1 MKLLHI
7 AIASLL
13 LLGIFVPDIFSQNV
27 VSGKVLD
34 AQLAGI
40 QQARI
45 TLFEGT
51 FTLFEEERTYA
62 NGRFQF
68 LEIPPGEYQLGIAKK
83 GKAYIELSI
92 TVPLAEEIVITL
104 EEETNPGLWETIIES
119 PEPLGGTDL
128 GVLMPD
134 GKIYYCHNTKDPF
147 YFDPVTNDTIL
158 TVGDDSIQGCVGPL
172 QTLDGKI
179 WFMGG
184 TLQEVY
190 GPGTR
195 KVKYFNPDDNTWVT
209 QPNMLDYRWY
219 PTVALLPSGKFLIAG
234 GGNLNNPVRTN
245 TAEVYDP
252 ASGQSNFTENMAL
265 GNEVSPIAVL
275 YNGKVLMTH
284 RPPQLF
290 DPATNQWDDAGPFV
304 QTPRLPNGD
313 HSDCE
318 IVLMPDGKVIAV
330 GYKTFT
336 PGVYGSFIERYD
348 PDLDSWSLG
357 SSILPI
363 RSRAKTCL
371 LPDKKILV
379 MGGYKEDT
387 TAATVNQWGYMKLT
401 DLYDPAS
408 DSWRRLDD
416 LNYFREY
423 HALTILVPDGRVI
436 AVGGE
441 GQPGNEPPFSVIEAF
456 KPPYLFRGVRPEIN
470 NVNESSF
477 ARGGKI
483 GLEFSKTDSVTEVI
497 LMSNAVVTHFMNSG
511 NNRYLSLDFTQ
522 SGNQLTALLPSD
534 SVKLIPG
541 YYMLMIM
548 VDNIPSIGRII
559 QIRDE
564 VAVPEDETGF
574 LDSTFV
580 WTENHQYQNGS
591 ESFKFTIDAI
601 PTIFSNKT
609 YYEVLRTTEELS
621 EDWGGT
627 GDYIRQ
633 ENKIIYIHQT
643 FLDRELYNFN
653 LIVNDTFQEFPS
665 GIQLIVKSIDT
676 VTLLTGEQRKRWKF
690 RCIYDDPEPFVYTE
704 WIEGIGNINGLFATS
719 SMSDCVADADGSIIM
734 CMFRNDTILY
744 DNPDIDA
751 CWLLPVATTEINEES
766 IFLKPNPA
774 SESINIVGLGN
785 ELNTVSIFNTIG
797 RQIYQGRESH
807 IDLDNIPSGY
817 YYAVIQPNNN
827 QYVIK
832 GFVRQ

>member
-1 MKLLHI
+1 MSTIYNTI
-7 AIASLL
+7 AILILYGITISEAS
-13 LLGIFVPDIFSQNV
+13 SQNV
-27 VSGKVLD
+27 VSGTVLD

-158 TVGDDSIQGCVGPL
+158 TIGDDSIQGCVGPL
-172 QTLDGKI
+172 QTLDGKV
-179 WFMGG
+179 WFAGG

-195 KVKYFNPDDNTWVT
+195 KIKYFDPKDNTWVT
-209 QPNMLDYRWY
+209 QPSMLDYRWY

-234 GGNLNNPVRTN
+234 GGNLSNPVRTN

-252 ASGQSNFTENMAL
+252 ASGQSAFTENMAL

-290 DPATNQWDDAGPFV
+290 DPATNQWDAAGSFV
-304 QTPRLPNGD
+304 QSPRLPNGD

-318 IVLMPDGKVIAV
+318 IVLMPDGEVIGV

-387 TAATVNQWGYMKLT
+387 TAASVNQWGYMKLT

-408 DSWRRLDD
+408 DSWRRLDE

-483 GLEFSKTDSVTEVI
+483 ELDFSKTDSVTEVI

-511 NNRYLSLDFTQ
+511 NNRYLSLEFTQ
-522 SGNQLTALLPSD
+522 SGNQLTALLPTD

-541 YYMLMIM
+541 HYMLMLM
-548 VDNIPSIGRII
+548 VDDIPSIGRII

-564 VAVPEDETGF
+564 VAVPEAETGF

-591 ESFKFTIDAI
+591 ESFKYTIDAI
-601 PTIFSNKT
+601 PTTFSNRT

-621 EDWGGT
+621 DDWIGT
-627 GDYIRQ
+627 GDFIRE
-633 ENKIIYIHQT
+633 ENKVIYLYQNPV
-643 FLDRELYNFN
+643 DAELYNFN
-653 LIVNDTFQEFPS
+653 LVVGDT
-665 GIQLIVKSIDT
+665 VKSYITMVVDSIDT
-676 VTLLTGEQRKRWKF
+676 YTLLTGEQRNRWNL
-690 RCIYDDPEPFVYTE
+690 RCIYDDPETAIFTE
-704 WIEGIGNINGLFATS
+704 WVEGIGDINGLFAENSQTNCS
-719 SMSDCVADADGSIIM
+719 ADGDGSVIM
-734 CMFRNDTILY
+734 CMFRNDTLLY
-744 DNPDIDA
+744 DHPDING
-751 CWLLPVATTEINEES
+751 CWLLPVATTEAKEES
-766 IFLKPNPA
+766 IFLAPNPA
-774 SESINIVGLGN
+774 SESITIIGLGN
-785 ELNTVSIFNTIG
+785 EIKTVTVFSTIAKQVYHG
-797 RQIYQGRESH
+797 NENR
-807 IDLDNIPSGY
+807 IDLKDIPPGY
-817 YYAVIQPNNN
+817 YYAAILSNDN

-832 GFVRQ
+832 GFVKL

>member
-1 MKLLHI
+1 MSKIYNTI
-7 AIASLL
+7 AILL
-13 LLGIFVPDIFSQNV
+13 LYGFTISAASSQNV
-27 VSGKVLD
+27 VSGTVLD

-51 FTLFEEERTYA
+51 FTLFEEERTDA
-62 NGRFQF
+62 KGRFQF
-68 LEIPPGEYQLGIAKK
+68 LDFPPGEYQLGIAKK
-83 GKAYIELSI
+83 GKEYIELSI
-92 TVPLAEEIVITL
+92 TVPLTEEIVITL
-104 EEETNPGLWETIIES
+104 AEETNPGLWETIIES

-147 YFDPVTNDTIL
+147 YFDPAMNDTLL
-158 TVGDDSIQGCVGPL
+158 TIGDDSIQGCVGPL

-179 WFMGG
+179 WFAGG

-190 GPGTR
+190 GPGTT
-195 KVKYFNPDDNTWVT
+195 KMKYFNPYDNTWVT
-209 QPNMLDYRWY
+209 QPSMLDYRWY
-219 PTVALLPSGKFLIAG
+219 PTVALLPSVKFLIAG

-245 TAEVYDP
+245 TAEIYDP
-252 ASGQSNFTENMAL
+252 ETGQSYFTDPMDL

-290 DPATNQWDDAGPFV
+290 DPATNQWDAAGSFV
-304 QTPRLPNGD
+304 QSPRLPNGD

-318 IVLMPDGKVIAV
+318 IVLMPDGEVIAV

-363 RSRAKTCL
+363 RSRPKTCL

-387 TAATVNQWGYMKLT
+387 SAATVNQWGYMKLT

-441 GQPGNEPPFSVIEAF
+441 GQPGNEPSFSVIEAF

-470 NVNESSF
+470 NVNVSSF

-483 GLEFSKTDSVTEVI
+483 ELDFLKTDSVTEVI

-511 NNRYLSLDFTQ
+511 NNRYLSLDYTQ
-522 SGNQLTALLPSD
+522 NEGHLIALLPID
-534 SVKLIPG
+534 SVKLMPG

-548 VDNIPSIGRII
+548 VDDIPSIGRII

-564 VAVPEDETGF
+564 VAIPQTDFGF

-580 WTENHQYQNGS
+580 WTEHHQYMNGWS
-591 ESFKFTIDAI
+591 ESFKFTMAAT
-601 PTIFSNKT
+601 PTIFSGKT
-609 YYEVLRTTEELS
+609 YYELLRTDEELS
-621 EDWGGT
+621 EDWDGT
-627 GDYIRQ
+627 AYYFRSENNIVYIDASPM
-633 ENKIIYIHQT
+633 EA
-643 FLDRELYNFN
+643 EVYNFN
-653 LIVNDTFQEFPS
+653 LMVNDTFLEYNS
-665 GIQLIVKSIDT
+665 GIQLIVDSIDNI
-676 VTLLTGEQRKRWKF
+676 VLATGEQRKRWLL
-690 RCIYDDPEPFVYTE
+690 RCIEDTPGTEYYTQ
-704 WIEGIGNINGLFATS
+704 WVEGLGNLDGFFDINSF
-719 SMSDCVADADGSIIM
+719 CQIDGDGTVIM
-734 CMFRNDTILY
+734 CMYRNDTLLY
-744 DNPDIDA
+744 DNPGIDV
-751 CWLLPVATTEINEES
+751 CWRLPVATAEINEES

-785 ELNTVSIFNTIG
+785 ELKAVSIFNTFG
-797 RQIYQGRESH
+797 RQVYQGREAQ
-807 IDLDNIPSGY
+807 IDLTNIPSGY

-832 GFVRQ
+832 GFVRL

>member
-1 MKLLHI
+1 MSTLYNTI
-7 AIASLL
+7 AILLFYGIIISEAS
-13 LLGIFVPDIFSQNV
+13 SQNV

-34 AQLAGI
+34 SQLAVI

-45 TLFEGT
+45 TLFNS
-51 FTLFEEERTYA
+51 TLIVFEEERSDE
-62 NGRFQF
+62 NGRFEF
-68 LEIPPGEYQLGIAKK
+68 SDVPAGEYLLGIAKR
-83 GKAYIELSI
+83 GMEYMEMGIS
-92 TVPLAEEIVITL
+92 VPTTKEINISLL
-104 EEETNPGLWETIIES
+104 EESNPGLWETIIES

-158 TVGDDSIQGCVGPL
+158 TIGDDSIQGCVGPL

-179 WFMGG
+179 WFAGG

-195 KVKYFNPDDNTWVT
+195 KIKYFDPEDNIWVT
-209 QPNMLDYRWY
+209 QPSMLDYRWY

-252 ASGQSNFTENMAL
+252 ASGQSAFTENMAL

-290 DPATNQWDDAGPFV
+290 DPATNQWDAAGSFI
-304 QTPRLPNGD
+304 QSPRLPNGD

-318 IVLMPDGKVIAV
+318 IVLMPDGEVIAV

-363 RSRAKTCL
+363 RSRSKTCL

-387 TAATVNQWGYMKLT
+387 TAASVNQWGYMKLT

-441 GQPGNEPPFSVIEAF
+441 GQPGNEPTFSVIEAF
-456 KPPYLFRGVRPEIN
+456 KPPYLFRGVRPEIDIL
-470 NVNESSF
+470 NESSF
-477 ARGGKI
+477 ARGGRI

-511 NNRYLSLDFTQ
+511 NNRYLSLEFTQ

-548 VDNIPSIGRII
+548 VDDIPSVGRII

-564 VAVPEDETGF
+564 VAIPQTDIGF

-580 WTENHQYQNGS
+580 WTEYFYFAGS
-591 ESFKFTIDAI
+591 SQSVKYTIENT
-601 PTIFSNKT
+601 PTVFLGKT
-609 YYEVLRTTEELS
+609 YYEVLRTFEELS
-621 EDWGGT
+621 EIWERT
-627 GDYIRQ
+627 YFYIRF
-633 ENKIIYIHQT
+633 ENGIVYVKENT
-643 FLDRELYNFN
+643 DEVELFNFN
-653 LIVNDTFQEFPS
+653 LMVNDTFIEYFS
-665 GIQLIVKSIDT
+665 GVPLIVDRVDT
-676 VTLLTGEQRKRWKF
+676 IMLLTGEQRKRLQL
-690 RCIYDDPEPFVYTE
+690 RCYEDSPGSDYYTE
-704 WIEGIGNINGLFATS
+704 WIEGIGNLEGIFGQNAF
-719 SMSDCVADADGSIIM
+719 CQIDGETYAIM
-734 CMFRNDTILY
+734 CMFRNDTLIY
-744 DNPDIDA
+744 DSPEFDS

-774 SESINIVGLGN
+774 SETISIVGLGN
-785 ELNTVSIFNTIG
+785 ELKAVSIFNTVG
-797 RQIYQGRESH
+797 RQVYQGREAQ
-807 IDLDNIPSGY
+807 IDLTNIPSGY